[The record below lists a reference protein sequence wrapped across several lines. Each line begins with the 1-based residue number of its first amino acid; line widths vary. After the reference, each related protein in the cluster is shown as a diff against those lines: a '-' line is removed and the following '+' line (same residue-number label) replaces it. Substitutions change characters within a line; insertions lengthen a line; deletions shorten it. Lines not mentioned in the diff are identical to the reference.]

1 MGTSKDERRGNL
13 VASAVVG
20 AAGLA
25 LAWAALELGTG
36 GILRRGREA
45 MDRSLEPK
53 EVDMDDDPAVR
64 LVEQVANEAKVKDSR
79 TKTQIEEDEIV
90 EALDEG
96 SDHTKRD
103 KERGT
108 SKWRS

>member
-1 MGTSKDERRGNL
+1 MGNSKDERKGNL

-25 LAWAALELGTG
+25 LGWAALELGTG
-36 GILRRGREA
+36 GILTRGREA
-45 MDRSLEPK
+45 MNRSFEPK
-53 EVDMDDDPAVR
+53 EVVMEDDQAML
-64 LVEQVANEAKVKDSR
+64 LVDEVANEAKDKDTR
-79 TKTQIEEDEIV
+79 TKTQVEEDEIV

-96 SDHTKRD
+96 SNHTKRD